1 MGRKMWTSTLVVAIF
16 FVYSAQGQ
24 AQQEKRF
31 KRGMATIVFS
41 SLGGA
46 VLGLSTLSFYGQPEQ
61 HANNVSTG
69 AVLGFIFGSGYVLM
83 DSSRGSGPRQENLE
97 SSSETQSFRHFASQV
112 PPVTPAIEVVFDF

>member
-1 MGRKMWTSTLVVAIF
+1 MTKNKWTSILLVGLLLGLSI
-16 FVYSAQGQ
+16 SAE

-46 VLGLSTLSFYGQPEQ
+46 ILGLSTLSFYGDPEE

-69 AVLGFIFGSGYVLM
+69 AVLGFIVGSSYVLL
-83 DSSRGSGPRQENLE
+83 DSSSSPPPRQDFSKQSENDHLYCRSSWREGSIPPALQIALE
-97 SSSETQSFRHFASQV
+97 F
-112 PPVTPAIEVVFDF
+112 